1 MKPIML
7 ATDGSP
13 SAEAATLEA
22 IGLALSLD
30 VPLVVACVA
39 HDTTPMYG
47 GYYGSPEVVAE
58 MRKVQLEHVTDVLAE
73 VEQRATDSG
82 VPCTTMAL
90 EGPRGQ
96 ALCSAARDCDAR
108 LIVVGAHRWDR
119 IGRLVHGSVSTYVLH
134 HAPCPVLVVHED
146 ELAVTAG
153 GEPARRTAAIVG

>member
-13 SAEAATLEA
+13 SAEAATTEA

-47 GYYGSPEVVAE
+47 GYYGSPEIAAD
-58 MRKVQLEHVTDVLAE
+58 MRRTQFDHVKDVLAA
-73 VEQRATDSG
+73 VEQRAADSG

-90 EGPRGQ
+90 EGLRGQ
-96 ALCSAARDCDAR
+96 VLCGAAGDRDAR
-108 LIVVGAHRWDR
+108 LIVVGAHGWDR
-119 IGRLVHGSVSTYVLH
+119 IGRLIHGSVSTYALH
-134 HAPCPVLVVHED
+134 HAPCPVLVVHEHEVTGAD
-146 ELAVTAG
+146 EPVQ
-153 GEPARRTAAIVG
+153 RTAEIAG